1 MALTMNAGG
10 RELLFRFTVRAWV
23 EIEEKL
29 GSLNGRIALAY
40 MRIRYSIGGDF
51 GRTERQRKV
60 VSQLIDKCRDLSLM
74 ELVGV
79 YNAVSEGMQIS
90 LSPMQIKM
98 ANRLAKTAL
107 TIGMRRE
114 EAEQDDDE
122 VIDVV
127 LEELRQEELKKK
139 EEAPSASAADSASA
153 TD

>member
-1 MALTMNAGG
+1 MSVTLPVTAMITLSAATATAGNRYRG
-10 RELLFRFTVRAWV
+10 
-23 EIEEKL
+23 
-29 GSLNGRIALAY
+29 IAE
-40 MRIRYSIGGDF
+40 RV
-51 GRTERQRKV
+51 TEDD
-60 VSQLIDKCRDLSLM
+60 LID
-74 ELVGV
+74 
-79 YNAVSEGMQIS
+79 S
-90 LSPMQIKM
+90 LSPKQIKL

-114 EAEQDDDE
+114 GAEQDDDE

>member
-23 EIEEKL
+23 EIEEEL
-29 GSLNGRIALAY
+29 GSLNRLLERIDSDDAPVTAMITLSAATATAGN
-40 MRIRYSIGGDF
+40 RYRGIAEIV
-51 GRTERQRKV
+51 TEDD
-60 VSQLIDKCRDLSLM
+60 LID
-74 ELVGV
+74 
-79 YNAVSEGMQIS
+79 S
-90 LSPMQIKM
+90 LSPMQIKL

-114 EAEQDDDE
+114 EADQDDDE